1 MDEVPEDG
9 VPLKPLA
16 DGGDAETGI
25 KLPPPF
31 LLSVWSCTGKCMV
44 CRPIDS
50 NTNASLGEIT
60 KTIEVNHGQFLEFHI
75 YLTSALSKK
84 DFRAVGLQYALQ
96 LLKNNDNKDAITG
109 LKVFMLI
116 G

>member
-1 MDEVPEDG
+1 M
-9 VPLKPLA
+9 
-16 DGGDAETGI
+16 I
-25 KLPPPF
+25 
-31 LLSVWSCTGKCMV
+31 SVS
-44 CRPIDS
+44 INA
-50 NTNASLGEIT
+50 NTNTSLGEIT

-109 LKVFMLI
+109 LKVYYMQYTCLSNKFTLEFSSVIIDLI
-116 G
+116 ISVMMSIIDNSNILAF